1 MNFFMQG
8 KFSVVTY
15 KKGNKCSLFEL
26 YNELNGKLSIRDS
39 LDWWQKGG
47 VMHSLAFCV
56 YDSLRNNF
64 SIESIGKVAYNG
76 DSYVLSPQ
84 LEIII
89 QTHKIQMQN
98 M

>member
-1 MNFFMQG
+1 
-8 KFSVVTY
+8 
-15 KKGNKCSLFEL
+15 
-26 YNELNGKLSIRDS
+26 
-39 LDWWQKGG
+39 
-47 VMHSLAFCV
+47 MHSVAFYV